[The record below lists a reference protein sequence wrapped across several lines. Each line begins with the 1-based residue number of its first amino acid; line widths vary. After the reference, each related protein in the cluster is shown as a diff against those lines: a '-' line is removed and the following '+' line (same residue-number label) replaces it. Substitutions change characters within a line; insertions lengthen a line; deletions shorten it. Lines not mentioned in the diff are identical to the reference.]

1 MANFSINPTRYFPS
15 LTNNEDGGPH
25 RRARRTVI
33 ISGDIEKKH
42 EDHAIATC
50 DEVPQLSPAQTI
62 QFVNQI
68 VECIEV
74 HARKHVILAA
84 PQPHGIGIFQLR
96 NACERDILVV
106 TNPHWINNLP
116 VNFVKHDEVP
126 MNYRRSPFT
135 RTSWIMLLGYP
146 LDLKELKFL
155 DQVCACFGQLLQWNS
170 DDDNLARVL
179 AYVMIDDPLEVPRS
193 IEIKHG
199 RDLDGEGRS
208 WTVPVYI
215 LNSQMADLVPADG
228 EDPPPHN
235 GNPHPFEGPI
245 QPGIPDFVINAAD
258 QFMAQN
264 NNQGANQGPHVMEQD
279 EVFNA
284 SSVNQAIA
292 QHMFV
297 PAQGEEVQMNIGAPG
312 QNEAPQNR
320 SALQT
325 SIQQNLHQAARL
337 VEQIQPHQMPPIK
350 KIYARKKY
358 RVNSHNA
365 NMLMTPLAI
374 APTLNIMAPVSE
386 VNGFD
391 RNAGNDMNTADDLQL
406 TTDAGSKTSAR
417 KRKMAAISGPT
428 AEFTASPSTQRRS
441 NRISKRA
448 NGHKVSVV
456 PSSLQKKSAKTDV
469 NKKRKI
475 VDTADV
481 PADPAVEFPG
491 LSDLVNATDIFPEIP
506 IAVIQNIATEKC
518 KLSPSEVQPSASS
531 SHIAPADAIDG

>member
-1 MANFSINPTRYFPS
+1 
-15 LTNNEDGGPH
+15 
-25 RRARRTVI
+25 
-33 ISGDIEKKH
+33 
-42 EDHAIATC
+42 
-50 DEVPQLSPAQTI
+50 LSPAQTI

-68 VECIEV
+68 VEYIEV

-84 PQPHGIGIFQLR
+84 LQPHGIGIFQLR

-126 MNYRRSPFT
+126 MNYRSVR
-135 RTSWIMLLGYP
+135 LL
-146 LDLKELKFL
+146 
-155 DQVCACFGQLLQWNS
+155 GQLLQWNS

-245 QPGIPDFVINAAD
+245 LPGIPDFVINAAD

-279 EVFNA
+279 EVFNG

-297 PAQGEEVQMNIGAPG
+297 PA
-312 QNEAPQNR
+312 
-320 SALQT
+320 
-325 SIQQNLHQAARL
+325 AR
-337 VEQIQPHQMPPIK
+337 
-350 KIYARKKY
+350 
-358 RVNSHNA
+358 
-365 NMLMTPLAI
+365 
-374 APTLNIMAPVSE
+374 
-386 VNGFD
+386 
-391 RNAGNDMNTADDLQL
+391 
-406 TTDAGSKTSAR
+406 
-417 KRKMAAISGPT
+417 
-428 AEFTASPSTQRRS
+428 
-441 NRISKRA
+441 
-448 NGHKVSVV
+448 
-456 PSSLQKKSAKTDV
+456 
-469 NKKRKI
+469 
-475 VDTADV
+475 
-481 PADPAVEFPG
+481 
-491 LSDLVNATDIFPEIP
+491 
-506 IAVIQNIATEKC
+506 
-518 KLSPSEVQPSASS
+518 
-531 SHIAPADAIDG
+531 